1 MSLNTTV
8 IKNFLEE
15 SEMLGKVVMTGRTR
29 PVADQWVRQH
39 CEVKSWNESG
49 TMPRELLL
57 EWIRDA
63 EGLLSVG
70 IQAVKVDAELLAN
83 APKLRVVAQSMVGY
97 DNIDVAACT
106 ARGIPVGNTP
116 GVLTEATADLAFLLL
131 LAAARRLKESF
142 MLVQQGQWTLSA
154 AIPLG
159 LDLYGKTL
167 GIVGMGQIGAAV
179 ARRAQACG
187 MKILYHNRRRRQPQ
201 EEQGAEYAGFEE
213 LLAQADF
220 VMVLTP
226 LSEASRGLFNRQTF
240 SRMKKTALFI
250 NAARG
255 PVVDT
260 DALVEALQNGWIG
273 GCALDVTDPEP
284 IPADHPLLAMPN
296 VFITPHIGSATQ
308 ETRDSM
314 AMLAVENLML
324 GLEQKPLK
332 TCVNPQVYG

>member
-1 MSLNTTV
+1 MPAKIL
-8 IKNFLEE
+8 
-15 SEMLGKVVMTGRTR
+15 MTGKTR

-39 CEVKSWNESG
+39 CEVQSWDGSG
-49 TMPRELLL
+49 PMPRERLL
-57 EWIRDA
+57 EWIGDA

-70 IQAVKVDAELLAN
+70 VPAVKIDAELLAH
-83 APKLRVVAQSMVGY
+83 APKLRVVAQSSVGY
-97 DNIDVAACT
+97 DNVDVAACT
-106 ARGIPVGNTP
+106 ARRIPFGNTP
-116 GVLTEATADLAFLLL
+116 GVLTEATADLTFLLL

-142 MLVQQGQWTLSA
+142 LLVNQGQWTVSA

-159 LDLYGKTL
+159 LDLFGKTL

-187 MKILYHNRRRRQPQ
+187 MKILYHNRRRRPLS
-201 EEQGAEYAGFEE
+201 EENGAEYAGFEE
-213 LLAQADF
+213 LLSQSDF
-220 VMVLTP
+220 VVVLTP
-226 LSEASRGLFNRQTF
+226 LNAASRGLFNRQVF

-255 PVVDT
+255 SVVET
-260 DALVEALQNGWIG
+260 PALLEALEQGWIA

-284 IPADHPLLAMPN
+284 IPADHPLLSMPN

-314 AMLAVENLML
+314 ALLAVENLLL
-324 GLEQKPLK
+324 GLDGKPLK
-332 TCVNPQVYG
+332 TCVNPEVYD